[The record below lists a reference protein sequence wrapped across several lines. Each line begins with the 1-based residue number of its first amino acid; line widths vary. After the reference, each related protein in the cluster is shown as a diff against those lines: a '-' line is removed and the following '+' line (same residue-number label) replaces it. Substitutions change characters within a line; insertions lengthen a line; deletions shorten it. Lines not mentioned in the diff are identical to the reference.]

1 MTKQRLEDHLSW
13 ESLMNGKNG
22 KKSSV
27 LLIAEDDPDDQ
38 WLIQLSMETAGTA
51 GVDMRFVEDGVELIE
66 YLCENCAEK
75 PRPRLVILD
84 LNMPRK
90 DGREALKEMK
100 TNTDW
105 QDIPVVVLT
114 TSRSEDDMA
123 YCRKFGVTDY
133 FHKPN
138 SISELEGILGELCDE
153 FFSSTSR

>member
-1 MTKQRLEDHLSW
+1 MTKESGYDNLSW
-13 ESLMNGKNG
+13 GGLMSGMNGHT
-22 KKSSV
+22 SSV

-38 WLIQLSMETAGTA
+38 WLIQLSMETAGNA

-66 YLCENCAEK
+66 YLCENCDQK

-138 SISELEGILGELCDE
+138 SIAELEGILGELCEE
-153 FFSSTSR
+153 FFSTPSR